1 MMEKTDQS
9 STSPPNRNPDHV
21 HAIGEEAGA
30 LLGRPGRKVVSSW
43 SITATVRPISSTP
56 SRKAHVRPQRPWK
69 AMTALACRGT

>member
-30 LLGRPGRKVVSSW
+30 LLGEARQKGGEQLEHYRDSAADQLDS
-43 SITATVRPISSTP
+43 
-56 SRKAHVRPQRPWK
+56 SRKAHGRLQRPWK
-69 AMTALACRGT
+69 AMTALACRAT